1 MRERLRRCGVRPIS
15 LLVDV
20 TQYVMLELGQPMHAF
35 DRDRLA
41 GPVGVRLARSGE
53 TLKLLD
59 ERTVTL
65 DEGFLLVTDADRPV
79 ALAGVVGGWDT
90 RVSDATIN
98 VFLEGAHLVPAAII
112 RSQRRPGNAHSAP
125 T

>member
-1 MRERLRRCGVRPIS
+1 MRIS
-15 LLVDV
+15 DWSSDV
-20 TQYVMLELGQPMHAF
+20 CSSDLPMHAF

-79 ALAGVVGGWDT
+79 ALAGVMGGWDT

-98 VFLEGAHLVPAAII
+98 VFLESAHFAPDAII
-112 RSQRRPGNAHSAP
+112 GRARRLGMHTDASHRFEDRKSVV
-125 T
+125 

>member
-1 MRERLRRCGVRPIS
+1 MRCVDTAANAPLGVGEALRRCGVRPFS

-20 TQYVMLELGQPMHAF
+20 HQYVMRELGQPMHAF
-35 DRDRLA
+35 GRDRLA

-79 ALAGVVGGWDT
+79 ALAGVMGGWDT
-90 RVSDATIN
+90 DRQSV
-98 VFLEGAHLVPAAII
+98 V
-112 RSQRRPGNAHSAP
+112 
-125 T
+125 